1 MGIFDFLKKT
11 EATKTTEITESNKEA
26 EEAKG
31 NACLGVLGF
40 FPMEEKG
47 ELLIAANLEGSLKVG
62 DCLLF
67 CNPDQGMDALGSVV
81 VKKLSCHKE
90 DVEAL
95 NDEELVYLEV
105 DKVPS
110 LDKLKKGS
118 VLYSQGVEEEKRS
131 STYGYA
137 LYRAF
142 VAIQEGKVGDEDY
155 QALSLEDSIEILQA
169 FLWDCRQNQETE
181 SEESYQ
187 DNTRKLE
194 RLAEIVKDKLLAA
207 DSIYAVYSEKTGEPY
222 LFSTTYDRGEEGYL
236 CTDPMIMLFT
246 PRCYHRFKETIDSRP
261 KSVVKLIEN
270 TEDKKGIENFLGTAF
285 YLNGALGAFFNSKE
299 VSIAASVLVPK
310 PDFSDLPEIQVPVMN
325 PDVVRWML
333 LMGQLDS
340 PTTED
345 EEVIYKLYYK
355 FFSMAV
361 PKAKFLLP
369 LEAASGFPEGGQEA
383 NSFVL
388 EESAKFN
395 IPTGEGKNGRN
406 SVPVFTDWKRLRM
419 VFDEK
424 WNGMIENA
432 GNMIEFFDYAI
443 NPTEYYEA
451 GAYVSLTAFKEMQ
464 KLSEEQEG
472 RAKETI

>member
-11 EATKTTEITESNKEA
+11 EATKPTETTESNKEA

-31 NACLGVLGF
+31 NACVGVLDL
-40 FPMEEKG
+40 FPMKETNQ
-47 ELLIAANLEGSLKVG
+47 LLIVGSLEGSIKVG
-62 DCLLF
+62 DQLQF
-67 CNPDQGMDALGSVV
+67 CNPDQGMESLGTVE
-81 VKKLSCHKE
+81 VKKLSSQNK
-90 DVEAL
+90 DADSL
-95 NDEELVYLEV
+95 TDEVLAHLVV
-105 DKVPS
+105 DRIPS

-118 VLYSQGVEEEKRS
+118 VLFSSGIEEEQKLS
-131 STYGYA
+131 SYSDA

-142 VAIQEGKVGDEDY
+142 VAIQEGQLTNEDY
-155 QALSLEDSIEILQA
+155 LAASLDDSVEILRL
-169 FLWDCRQNQETE
+169 FLWKCRQNQETE

-187 DNTRKLE
+187 SNTRKLE
-194 RLAEIVKDKLLAA
+194 RLAEIVKDKLLVA
-207 DSIYAVYSEKTGEPY
+207 DSVYAVYSKKTGEPY

-236 CTDPMIMLFT
+236 CTDSMIMLLT
-246 PRCYHRFKETIDSRP
+246 PSWYRQFKETIDSRP
-261 KSVVKLIEN
+261 NSVVKLIEN
-270 TEDKKGIENFLGTAF
+270 TEDKKEIENFLGTAF
-285 YLNGALGAFFNSKE
+285 YLDGALGAFFNSKE
-299 VSIAASVLVPK
+299 VSISASALVQK

-369 LEAASGFPEGGQEA
+369 LEADSGFPEGGQEG

-424 WNGMIENA
+424 WNGMIESA

-443 NPTEYYEA
+443 NPTEYHEA
-451 GAYVSLTAFKEMQ
+451 GAYVSLTAFRDMQ

-472 RAKETI
+472 RAQD

>member
-11 EATKTTEITESNKEA
+11 EATKTTETTESNKKA

-31 NACLGVLGF
+31 NACVGVLDLL
-40 FPMEEKG
+40 PMKETNQ
-47 ELLIAANLEGSLKVG
+47 LLIVGSLEGSIKVG
-62 DCLLF
+62 DQLQF
-67 CNPDQGMDALGSVV
+67 CNPDQGMESLGTVE
-81 VKKLSCHKE
+81 VKKLSSQNK
-90 DVEAL
+90 DADSL
-95 NDEELVYLEV
+95 TDEVLAHLVV
-105 DKVPS
+105 DRIPS

-118 VLYSQGVEEEKRS
+118 VLFSSGIEEEQKLS
-131 STYGYA
+131 SYSDA

-142 VAIQEGKVGDEDY
+142 VAIQEGQLTNEDY
-155 QALSLEDSIEILQA
+155 LASSLDDSVEILRL
-169 FLWDCRQNQETE
+169 FLWKCRQNQETE

-187 DNTRKLE
+187 ANTRKLE

-207 DSIYAVYSEKTGEPY
+207 DSVYAVYSEKTGEPY

-236 CTDPMIMLFT
+236 CTDPMIMLLT
-246 PRCYHRFKETIDSRP
+246 PSWYRQFKETIDSRP
-261 KSVVKLIEN
+261 NSVVKLIEN

-285 YLNGALGAFFNSKE
+285 YLNGALGVIFNSKE
-299 VSIAASVLVPK
+299 VSISASALVQK

-369 LEAASGFPEGGQEA
+369 LEADSGFPEGGQEA

-424 WNGMIENA
+424 WNGMIESA

-443 NPTEYYEA
+443 NPTEYHGA
-451 GAYVSLTAFKEMQ
+451 GAYVSLTAFRDMQ

-472 RAKETI
+472 RAKD

>member
-1 MGIFDFLKKT
+1 MGIFDFLKKVEAT
-11 EATKTTEITESNKEA
+11 EASKETV
-26 EEAKG
+26 ETKG
-31 NACLGVLGF
+31 NACVGVLDL
-40 FPMEEKG
+40 FPMKETNQ
-47 ELLIAANLEGSLKVG
+47 LLIVGSLEGSLKVG
-62 DCLLF
+62 DQLQF
-67 CNPDQGMDALGSVV
+67 CNPDQGMESLGSVE
-81 VKKLSCHKE
+81 VKKLSSQNK
-90 DVEAL
+90 DADSL
-95 NDEELVYLEV
+95 TDEVLAHLVV
-105 DKVPS
+105 DKIPS

-118 VLYSQGVEEEKRS
+118 VLFSSGIEEEQKLS
-131 STYGYA
+131 SYSDA

-142 VAIQEGKVGDEDY
+142 VAIQEGQLTNEDY
-155 QALSLEDSIEILQA
+155 LAASLDDSVEILRL
-169 FLWDCRQNQETE
+169 FLWKCRQNQETE

-187 DNTRKLE
+187 INTRKLE
-194 RLAEIVKDKLLAA
+194 RLAEIVKDKLLAV
-207 DSIYAVYSEKTGEPY
+207 DSVYAVYSEKTGEPY

-236 CTDPMIMLFT
+236 CTDPMIMLLT
-246 PRCYHRFKETIDSRP
+246 PSWYRQFKETIDSRP
-261 KSVVKLIEN
+261 NSVVKLIEN

-285 YLNGALGAFFNSKE
+285 YLNGALGAIFNSKE
-299 VSIAASVLVPK
+299 VSISASALVQK

-325 PDVVRWML
+325 PDLVRWML

-369 LEAASGFPEGGQEA
+369 LEATSGFPEGGQEA

-419 VFDEK
+419 VFDEQ
-424 WNGMIENA
+424 WNGMIEEA
-432 GNMIEFFDYAI
+432 GGMIASFDYAI
-443 NPTEYYEA
+443 NATEYYKA
-451 GAYVSLTAFKEMQ
+451 GAYVSEKTFREMQ
-464 KLSEEQEG
+464 KLSEELEG
-472 RAKETI
+472 RTQA

>member
-31 NACLGVLGF
+31 NACLGVLDL
-40 FPMEEKG
+40 FPMKETNQ
-47 ELLIAANLEGSLKVG
+47 LLIVGSLEGSLNVG
-62 DCLLF
+62 DQLQF
-67 CNPDQGMDALGSVV
+67 CNPDQGMEILGSVE
-81 VKKLSCHKE
+81 VKKLSSQNK
-90 DVEAL
+90 DADRL
-95 NDEELVYLEV
+95 TDEVLAHLVV
-105 DKVPS
+105 DRLPS

-118 VLYSQGVEEEKRS
+118 VLFSSGVEEEQKLS
-131 STYGYA
+131 SYSDA

-142 VAIQEGKVGDEDY
+142 VAIQEGQLTNEDY
-155 QALSLEDSIEILQA
+155 LAASLDDSVEILRL
-169 FLWDCRQNQETE
+169 FLWKCRQNQETE

-187 DNTRKLE
+187 ANTRKLE

-207 DSIYAVYSEKTGEPY
+207 DSVYAVYSEKTGEPY

-236 CTDPMIMLFT
+236 CTDPMIMLLT
-246 PRCYHRFKETIDSRP
+246 PSWYRQFKETIDSRP
-261 KSVVKLIEN
+261 NSVVKLIEN

-285 YLNGALGAFFNSKE
+285 YLNGALGTIFNSKE
-299 VSIAASVLVPK
+299 VSISASALVQK

-325 PDVVRWML
+325 PDLVRWML
-333 LMGQLDS
+333 LMGQLDY
-340 PTTED
+340 PIK
-345 EEVIYKLYYK
+345 EEQELLYKLYYK
-355 FFSMAV
+355 FFSEAL
-361 PKAKFLLP
+361 PKAKFLIP
-369 LEAASGFPEGGQEA
+369 LDAASEFKGDSQEG

-388 EESAKFN
+388 EKDSSFN
-395 IPTGEGKNGRN
+395 IPVKEGKDGRN

-424 WNGMIENA
+424 WNGMIEEA
-432 GNMIEFFDYAI
+432 GGMIEVFDYAI

-464 KLSEEQEG
+464 KFSEELEG
-472 RAKETI
+472 RAKD

>member
-95 NDEELVYLEV
+95 NDEELIYLEV

-118 VLYSQGVEEEKRS
+118 VLYSQGVKEEKRS

-142 VAIQEGKVGDEDY
+142 VTIQEGKVGDEDY

-187 DNTRKLE
+187 ANTRKLE
-194 RLAEIVKDKLLAA
+194 RLAEIVKDKLLVA
-207 DSIYAVYSEKTGEPY
+207 DSVYAVYSEKTGEPY

-388 EESAKFN
+388 DESAKFN

-451 GAYVSLTAFKEMQ
+451 GAYVGLTAFKEMQ

-472 RAKETI
+472 RAKD

>member
-62 DCLLF
+62 DCLQF

-142 VAIQEGKVGDEDY
+142 VTIQEGKVGDEDY

-187 DNTRKLE
+187 ANTRKLE

-451 GAYVSLTAFKEMQ
+451 GAYVGLTAFKEMQ
-464 KLSEEQEG
+464 KFSEELEG
-472 RAKETI
+472 KAKD

>member
-11 EATKTTEITESNKEA
+11 EATKPTETTESNKEA
-26 EEAKG
+26 EEVKG
-31 NACLGVLGF
+31 NACVGVLDL
-40 FPMEEKG
+40 FPMKETNQ
-47 ELLIAANLEGSLKVG
+47 LLIVGSLEGSIKVG
-62 DCLLF
+62 EQLQF
-67 CNPDQGMDALGSVV
+67 CNPDQGMESLGTVE
-81 VKKLSCHKE
+81 VKKLSSQNK
-90 DVEAL
+90 DADSL
-95 NDEELVYLEV
+95 TDEVLAHLVV
-105 DKVPS
+105 DRIPS

-118 VLYSQGVEEEKRS
+118 VLFSSGIEEEQKLS
-131 STYGYA
+131 SYSDA

-142 VAIQEGKVGDEDY
+142 VAIQEGQLTNEDY
-155 QALSLEDSIEILQA
+155 LAATLDDSVEILRL
-169 FLWDCRQNQETE
+169 FLWKCRQNQETE

-187 DNTRKLE
+187 ANTRKLE

-246 PRCYHRFKETIDSRP
+246 PRCYHQFKETIDSRP
-261 KSVVKLIEN
+261 NSVVKLIEN
-270 TEDKKGIENFLGTAF
+270 TEDKKEIENFLGTAF
-285 YLNGALGAFFNSKE
+285 YLDGALGAFFNSKE
-299 VSIAASVLVPK
+299 VSISASALVQK

-325 PDVVRWML
+325 PDVARWML

-369 LEAASGFPEGGQEA
+369 LEADSGFPEGGQEG

-424 WNGMIENA
+424 WNGMIEEA
-432 GNMIEFFDYAI
+432 GGMIEVFDYAI

-451 GAYVSLTAFKEMQ
+451 GAYVSLTAFRDMQ

-472 RAKETI
+472 RAQD

>member
-67 CNPDQGMDALGSVV
+67 CNPDQGMDPLGSVV

-451 GAYVSLTAFKEMQ
+451 GAYVGLTAFKEMQ

-472 RAKETI
+472 RAKETL

>member
-31 NACLGVLGF
+31 NACLGVLDL
-40 FPMEEKG
+40 FPMKKTNQ
-47 ELLIAANLEGSLKVG
+47 LLIVGSLEGSLNVG
-62 DCLLF
+62 DQLQF
-67 CNPDQGMDALGSVV
+67 CNPDQGMEILGSVE
-81 VKKLSCHKE
+81 VKKLSSQNK
-90 DVEAL
+90 DADSL
-95 NDEELVYLEV
+95 TDEVLAHLVV
-105 DKVPS
+105 DRIPS

-118 VLYSQGVEEEKRS
+118 VLFSLGVDEEQKLSSYSD
-131 STYGYA
+131 A

-142 VAIQEGKVGDEDY
+142 VAIQEGQLTNEDY
-155 QALSLEDSIEILQA
+155 LASSLDDSVEILRL
-169 FLWDCRQNQETE
+169 FLWKCRQNQETE

-187 DNTRKLE
+187 ANTRKLE

-207 DSIYAVYSEKTGEPY
+207 DSVYAVYSEKTGEPY

-236 CTDPMIMLFT
+236 CTDPMIMLLT
-246 PRCYHRFKETIDSRP
+246 PSWYRQFKETIDSRP
-261 KSVVKLIEN
+261 NSVVKLIEN

-285 YLNGALGAFFNSKE
+285 YLNGALGAIFNSKE
-299 VSIAASVLVPK
+299 VSISASALVQK
-310 PDFSDLPEIQVPVMN
+310 PDYSNLPEIQVPVMN

-355 FFSMAV
+355 FFSEAM
-361 PKAKFLLP
+361 PKAKFLIP
-369 LEAASGFPEGGQEA
+369 LDAASEFKGDSQEG

-388 EESAKFN
+388 EKDSSFN
-395 IPTGEGKNGRN
+395 IPVKEGKDGRN

-424 WNGMIENA
+424 WNGMIEEA
-432 GNMIEFFDYAI
+432 GGMIEVFDYAI

-464 KLSEEQEG
+464 KFSEELEG
-472 RAKETI
+472 KAKD

>member
-95 NDEELVYLEV
+95 NDEELIYLEV

-142 VAIQEGKVGDEDY
+142 VTIQEGKVGDEDY

-187 DNTRKLE
+187 ANTRKLE
-194 RLAEIVKDKLLAA
+194 RLAEIVKDKLLVA
-207 DSIYAVYSEKTGEPY
+207 DSVYAVYSEKTGEPY

-285 YLNGALGAFFNSKE
+285 YLNGALRAFFNSKE

-388 EESAKFN
+388 DESAKFN

-451 GAYVSLTAFKEMQ
+451 GAYVGLTAFKEMQ

-472 RAKETI
+472 RAKD

>member
-11 EATKTTEITESNKEA
+11 EATKPTETTESNKEA

-31 NACLGVLGF
+31 NACVGVLDL
-40 FPMEEKG
+40 FPMKETNQ
-47 ELLIAANLEGSLKVG
+47 LLIVGSLEGSIKVG
-62 DCLLF
+62 DQLQF
-67 CNPDQGMDALGSVV
+67 CNPDQGMESLGTVE
-81 VKKLSCHKE
+81 VKKLSSQNK
-90 DVEAL
+90 DADSL
-95 NDEELVYLEV
+95 TDEVLAHLVV
-105 DKVPS
+105 DRIPS

-118 VLYSQGVEEEKRS
+118 VLFSSGIEEEQKLS
-131 STYGYA
+131 SYSDA

-142 VAIQEGKVGDEDY
+142 VAIQEGQLTNEDY
-155 QALSLEDSIEILQA
+155 LAATLDDSVEILRL
-169 FLWDCRQNQETE
+169 FLWKCRQNQETE

-187 DNTRKLE
+187 ANTRKLE

-246 PRCYHRFKETIDSRP
+246 PRCYHQFKETIDSRP
-261 KSVVKLIEN
+261 NSVVKLIEN
-270 TEDKKGIENFLGTAF
+270 TEDKKEIENFLGTAF
-285 YLNGALGAFFNSKE
+285 YLDGALGAFFNSKE
-299 VSIAASVLVPK
+299 VSISASALVQK

-369 LEAASGFPEGGQEA
+369 LEADSGFPEGGQEG

-424 WNGMIENA
+424 WNGMIEEA
-432 GNMIEFFDYAI
+432 GGMIEVFDYAI
-443 NPTEYYEA
+443 NSTEYYEA
-451 GAYVSLTAFKEMQ
+451 GAYVSLTAFRDMQ

-472 RAKETI
+472 RAQD

>member
-62 DCLLF
+62 DCLQF

-142 VAIQEGKVGDEDY
+142 VTIQEGKVGDEDY
-155 QALSLEDSIEILQA
+155 QTLSLEDSIEILQA

-187 DNTRKLE
+187 ANTRKLE
-194 RLAEIVKDKLLAA
+194 RLAEIVKDKLLVA

-270 TEDKKGIENFLGTAF
+270 TEDKKGIENFLGAAF

-443 NPTEYYEA
+443 NPTEYHEA
-451 GAYVSLTAFKEMQ
+451 GAYVSLTAFRDMQ

-472 RAKETI
+472 RAKD

>member
-11 EATKTTEITESNKEA
+11 EATKPTETNESNKEV

-31 NACLGVLGF
+31 NACVGVLDL
-40 FPMEEKG
+40 FPMKETNQ
-47 ELLIAANLEGSLKVG
+47 LLIVGSLEGSLKVG
-62 DCLLF
+62 DQLQF
-67 CNPDQGMDALGSVV
+67 CNPDQGMESLGTVE
-81 VKKLSCHKE
+81 VKKLSSQNK
-90 DVEAL
+90 DADSL
-95 NDEELVYLEV
+95 TDEVLAHLVV
-105 DKVPS
+105 DRIPS

-118 VLYSQGVEEEKRS
+118 VLFSSGIEEEQKLS
-131 STYGYA
+131 SYSDA

-142 VAIQEGKVGDEDY
+142 VAIQEGQLTNEDY
-155 QALSLEDSIEILQA
+155 LAATLDDSVEILRL
-169 FLWDCRQNQETE
+169 FLWKCRQNQETE

-187 DNTRKLE
+187 SNTRKLE

-207 DSIYAVYSEKTGEPY
+207 GSIYAVYSEKTGEPY

-236 CTDPMIMLFT
+236 CTDPMIMLLT
-246 PRCYHRFKETIDSRP
+246 PSCYHQFKETIDSRP
-261 KSVVKLIEN
+261 NSVVKLIEN
-270 TEDKKGIENFLGTAF
+270 TEDKKEIENFLGTAF
-285 YLNGALGAFFNSKE
+285 YLDGALGAFFNSKE
-299 VSIAASVLVPK
+299 VSISASALVQK

-451 GAYVSLTAFKEMQ
+451 GAYVSLTAFRDMQ

-472 RAKETI
+472 RAQD

>member
-95 NDEELVYLEV
+95 NDEELIYLEV

-142 VAIQEGKVGDEDY
+142 VTIQEGKVGDEDY

-187 DNTRKLE
+187 ANTRKLE
-194 RLAEIVKDKLLAA
+194 RLAEIVKDKLLVA
-207 DSIYAVYSEKTGEPY
+207 DSVYAVYSEKTGEPY

-388 EESAKFN
+388 DESAKFN

-406 SVPVFTDWKRLRM
+406 SVPVFTDWKRMRM

-451 GAYVSLTAFKEMQ
+451 GAYVGLTAFKEMQ

-472 RAKETI
+472 RAKD

>member
-31 NACLGVLGF
+31 NACVGVLDL
-40 FPMEEKG
+40 FPMKETNQ
-47 ELLIAANLEGSLKVG
+47 LLIVGSLEGSIKVG
-62 DCLLF
+62 DQLQF
-67 CNPDQGMDALGSVV
+67 CNPDQGMESLGTVE
-81 VKKLSCHKE
+81 VKKLSSQNK
-90 DVEAL
+90 DADSL
-95 NDEELVYLEV
+95 TDEVLAHLVV
-105 DKVPS
+105 DRIPS

-118 VLYSQGVEEEKRS
+118 VLFSSGIEEEQKLS
-131 STYGYA
+131 SYSDA

-142 VAIQEGKVGDEDY
+142 VAIQEGQLTNEDY
-155 QALSLEDSIEILQA
+155 LAATLDDSVEILRL
-169 FLWDCRQNQETE
+169 FLWKCRQNQETE

-187 DNTRKLE
+187 ANTRKLE
-194 RLAEIVKDKLLAA
+194 RLAEIVKDKLLVA
-207 DSIYAVYSEKTGEPY
+207 DSVYAVYSEKTGEPY

-246 PRCYHRFKETIDSRP
+246 PRCYHQFKETIDSRP
-261 KSVVKLIEN
+261 NSVVKLIEN
-270 TEDKKGIENFLGTAF
+270 TEDKKEIENFLGTAF
-285 YLNGALGAFFNSKE
+285 YLDGALGAFFNSKE
-299 VSIAASVLVPK
+299 VSISASALVQK

-369 LEAASGFPEGGQEA
+369 LEADSGFPEGGQEG

-424 WNGMIENA
+424 WNGMIEEA
-432 GNMIEFFDYAI
+432 GGMIEVFDYAI

-451 GAYVSLTAFKEMQ
+451 GAYVSLTAFRDMQ

-472 RAKETI
+472 RAQD

>member
-11 EATKTTEITESNKEA
+11 EATKTTEIIESNKEA

-142 VAIQEGKVGDEDY
+142 VTIQEGKVGDEDY

-187 DNTRKLE
+187 SNTRKLE
-194 RLAEIVKDKLLAA
+194 RLAEIVKDKLLVA

-246 PRCYHRFKETIDSRP
+246 PRFYHRFKETIDSRP
-261 KSVVKLIEN
+261 ESVVKLIEN

-299 VSIAASVLVPK
+299 VSISASALVQK

-443 NPTEYYEA
+443 NPTEYHEA
-451 GAYVSLTAFKEMQ
+451 GAYVSLTAFRDMQ

-472 RAKETI
+472 RTQD

>member
-11 EATKTTEITESNKEA
+11 EATKPTETNESNKEV

-31 NACLGVLGF
+31 NACVGVLDL
-40 FPMEEKG
+40 FPMKETNQ
-47 ELLIAANLEGSLKVG
+47 LLIVGSLEGSIKVG
-62 DCLLF
+62 DQLQF
-67 CNPDQGMDALGSVV
+67 CNPDQGMESLGTVE
-81 VKKLSCHKE
+81 VKKLSSQNK
-90 DVEAL
+90 DADSL
-95 NDEELVYLEV
+95 TDEVLAHLVV
-105 DKVPS
+105 DRNPS

-118 VLYSQGVEEEKRS
+118 VLYSPGVDEETRLS
-131 STYGYA
+131 AYSDA

-142 VAIQEGKVGDEDY
+142 VAIQEGQLTNEDY
-155 QALSLEDSIEILQA
+155 LAASLDDSVEILRL
-169 FLWDCRQNQETE
+169 FLWKCRQNQETE

-187 DNTRKLE
+187 ANTRKLE
-194 RLAEIVKDKLLAA
+194 RLAEIVKDKLLVA

-236 CTDPMIMLFT
+236 CTDPMIMLLT
-246 PRCYHRFKETIDSRP
+246 PSWYRQFKETIDSRP
-261 KSVVKLIEN
+261 NSVVKLIEN

-285 YLNGALGAFFNSKE
+285 YLNGALGAIFNSKE
-299 VSIAASVLVPK
+299 VSISASALVQK
-310 PDFSDLPEIQVPVMN
+310 PDFSNLPEIQVPVMN
-325 PDVVRWML
+325 PDLVRWML

-383 NSFVL
+383 NSFIL

-424 WNGMIENA
+424 WNGMIESA

-443 NPTEYYEA
+443 NPTEYHEA
-451 GAYVSLTAFKEMQ
+451 GAYVSLTAFRDM
-464 KLSEEQEG
+464 
-472 RAKETI
+472 

>member
-11 EATKTTEITESNKEA
+11 EATKPTETNESNKEA

-31 NACLGVLGF
+31 NACVGVLDL
-40 FPMEEKG
+40 FPMKETNQ
-47 ELLIAANLEGSLKVG
+47 LLIVGSLEGSIKVG
-62 DCLLF
+62 DQLQF
-67 CNPDQGMDALGSVV
+67 CNPDQGMESLGTVE
-81 VKKLSCHKE
+81 VKKLSSQNK
-90 DVEAL
+90 DADSL
-95 NDEELVYLEV
+95 TDEVLAHLVV
-105 DKVPS
+105 DRIPS

-118 VLYSQGVEEEKRS
+118 VLFSSGIEEEQKLS
-131 STYGYA
+131 SYSDA

-142 VAIQEGKVGDEDY
+142 VAIQEGQLTNEDY
-155 QALSLEDSIEILQA
+155 LAASLDDSVEILRL
-169 FLWDCRQNQETE
+169 FLWKCRQNQETE

-187 DNTRKLE
+187 INTRKLE

-207 DSIYAVYSEKTGEPY
+207 DSVYAVYSEKTGEPY

-236 CTDPMIMLFT
+236 CTDPMIMLLT
-246 PRCYHRFKETIDSRP
+246 PSWYRQFKETIDSRP
-261 KSVVKLIEN
+261 NSVVKLIEN

-285 YLNGALGAFFNSKE
+285 YLNGALGAIFNSKE
-299 VSIAASVLVPK
+299 VSISASALVQK

-325 PDVVRWML
+325 PDLVRWML
-333 LMGQLDS
+333 LMGQLDY
-340 PTTED
+340 PITE
-345 EEVIYKLYYK
+345 EQELLYKLYYK
-355 FFSMAV
+355 FFSEAM

-369 LEAASGFPEGGQEA
+369 LEAASGLSEGGQES

-424 WNGMIENA
+424 WNGMIEEA
-432 GNMIEFFDYAI
+432 GGMIEVFDYAI

-451 GAYVSLTAFKEMQ
+451 GAYVSLTAFRDMQ

-472 RAKETI
+472 RAQD

>member
-11 EATKTTEITESNKEA
+11 EATKPTKTTESNKEA

-31 NACLGVLGF
+31 NACVGVLDLF
-40 FPMEEKG
+40 QMKETNQ
-47 ELLIAANLEGSLKVG
+47 LLIVGSLEGSIKVG
-62 DCLLF
+62 DQLQF
-67 CNPDQGMDALGSVV
+67 CNPDQGMESLGTVE
-81 VKKLSCHKE
+81 VKKLSSQNK
-90 DVEAL
+90 DADSL
-95 NDEELVYLEV
+95 TDEVLAHLVV
-105 DKVPS
+105 DRIPS

-118 VLYSQGVEEEKRS
+118 VLFSSGIEEEQKLS
-131 STYGYA
+131 SYSDA

-142 VAIQEGKVGDEDY
+142 VAIQEGQLTNEDY
-155 QALSLEDSIEILQA
+155 LAATLDDSVEILRL
-169 FLWDCRQNQETE
+169 FLWKCRQNQETE

-187 DNTRKLE
+187 ANTRKLE

-246 PRCYHRFKETIDSRP
+246 PRCYHQFKETIDSRP
-261 KSVVKLIEN
+261 NSVVKLIEN
-270 TEDKKGIENFLGTAF
+270 TEDKKEIENFLGTAF
-285 YLNGALGAFFNSKE
+285 YLDGALGAFFNSKE
-299 VSIAASVLVPK
+299 VSISASALVQK

-325 PDVVRWML
+325 PDVARWML

-369 LEAASGFPEGGQEA
+369 LEADSGFPEGGQEG

-424 WNGMIENA
+424 WNGMIEEA
-432 GNMIEFFDYAI
+432 GGMIEVFDYAI

-451 GAYVSLTAFKEMQ
+451 GAYVSLTAFRDMQ

-472 RAKETI
+472 RAQD

>member
-95 NDEELVYLEV
+95 NDEELIYLEV

-142 VAIQEGKVGDEDY
+142 VTIQEGKVGDEDY

-187 DNTRKLE
+187 ANTRKLE
-194 RLAEIVKDKLLAA
+194 RLAEIVKDKLLVA
-207 DSIYAVYSEKTGEPY
+207 DSVYAVYSEKTGEPY

-451 GAYVSLTAFKEMQ
+451 GAYVGLTAFKDMQ

-472 RAKETI
+472 RTQD

>member
-11 EATKTTEITESNKEA
+11 ETAEETEITEAQKET
-26 EEAKG
+26 EESKN
-31 NACLGVLGF
+31 NACIGVLDLF
-40 FPMEEKG
+40 SMKETNQ
-47 ELLIAANLEGSLKVG
+47 LLIVGSLEGSLNVG
-62 DCLLF
+62 DQLQF
-67 CNPDQGMDALGSVV
+67 CNPDQGMESLGTVE
-81 VKKLSCHKE
+81 VKKLSSQNK
-90 DVEAL
+90 DADSL
-95 NDEELVYLEV
+95 TDEVLAHLVV
-105 DKVPS
+105 DRIPS

-118 VLYSQGVEEEKRS
+118 VLFSSGVDEEQKLSSYSD
-131 STYGYA
+131 A

-142 VAIQEGKVGDEDY
+142 VAIQEGQLTNEDY
-155 QALSLEDSIEILQA
+155 LAASLDDCVEILRL
-169 FLWDCRQNQETE
+169 FLWKCRQNQETE

-187 DNTRKLE
+187 SNTRKLE

-207 DSIYAVYSEKTGEPY
+207 DSVYAVYSEKTGEPY

-236 CTDPMIMLFT
+236 CTDPMIMLLT
-246 PRCYHRFKETIDSRP
+246 PSWYRQFKETIDSRSN
-261 KSVVKLIEN
+261 SVVKLIEN

-285 YLNGALGAFFNSKE
+285 YLNGALGVIFNSKE
-299 VSIAASVLVPK
+299 VSISASALVQK

-325 PDVVRWML
+325 PDLVRWML

-369 LEAASGFPEGGQEA
+369 LEADSGFPEGGQEA

-424 WNGMIENA
+424 WNGMIESA

-443 NPTEYYEA
+443 NPTEYHGA
-451 GAYVSLTAFKEMQ
+451 GAYVSLTAFRDMQ

-472 RAKETI
+472 RAQD